1 MKVSGF
7 TFIRNAEKYDYP
19 IVEAISSILPL
30 CDEVVVAVG
39 NSEDA
44 TRSLV
49 EALGPKIRIIDTVWD
64 DDMREGGRVL
74 AIETDK
80 ALAAIA
86 PDADWAIYIQGDECF
101 HENDHLAIRA
111 GMEKWKN
118 HPEVE
123 GLLFNYLHFYGS
135 FDYVGASSRWYQREI
150 RIVRPQSG
158 VFSYKDAQGF
168 RKFPNEK
175 LKVKKIDATVH
186 HYGWVKP
193 PDAMQRKQQA
203 FHRLW
208 HDDAW
213 LAENV
218 GNREEFDYSG
228 IDWLQKFEGTHPKVM
243 IPRIEMQNWKFD
255 HDLSVDRRS
264 FKEKAKQTIKRL
276 LGWEIGYKNYRILR

>member
-175 LKVKKIDATVH
+175 LKVKKIDATVY

-264 FKEKAKQTIKRL
+264 FKEKAKQTIKRV

>member
-1 MKVSGF
+1 
-7 TFIRNAEKYDYP
+7 
-19 IVEAISSILPL
+19 
-30 CDEVVVAVG
+30 
-39 NSEDA
+39 
-44 TRSLV
+44 
-49 EALGPKIRIIDTVWD
+49 
-64 DDMREGGRVL
+64 
-74 AIETDK
+74 
-80 ALAAIA
+80 
-86 PDADWAIYIQGDECF
+86 
-101 HENDHLAIRA
+101 
-111 GMEKWKN
+111 MEKWKN

>member
-86 PDADWAIYIQGDECF
+86 PNADWAIYIQGDECF

-168 RKFPNEK
+168 RKFSNEK

-243 IPRIEMQNWKFD
+243 IPRIELQNWKFD

>member
-7 TFIRNAEKYDYP
+7 AFIRNAEKYDYP

-44 TRSLV
+44 TRNLV

-64 DDMREGGRVL
+64 DELREGGRVL
-74 AIETDK
+74 ALETDK

-101 HENDHLAIRA
+101 HENDYPAIFE
-111 GMEKWKN
+111 GMEKWKD

-150 RIVRPQSG
+150 RIVRPRCG

-175 LKVKKIDATVH
+175 LKVKKLEATVY

-208 HDDAW
+208 HDDVW
-213 LAENV
+213 LDKNV
-218 GNREEFDYSG
+218 GNKVEFDYSG
-228 IDWLQKFEGTHPKVM
+228 IDWLQKFEGNHPKVM
-243 IPRIEMQNWKFD
+243 FLRIEKQNWKFD

-264 FKEKAKQTIKRL
+264 FKEKAKHFIKKW
-276 LGWEIGYKNYRILR
+276 LGLEIGYKNYRVIR

>member
-101 HENDHLAIRA
+101 HENDHLVIRA

>member
-86 PDADWAIYIQGDECF
+86 PNADWAIYIQGDECF

-158 VFSYKDAQGF
+158 FFSYKDAQGF

>member
-101 HENDHLAIRA
+101 HENNHLAIRA

-123 GLLFNYLHFYGS
+123 GLLFDYLHFYGS

-213 LAENV
+213 LDKNV
-218 GNREEFDYSG
+218 GNGEEFDYSG
-228 IDWLQKFEGTHPKVM
+228 IDWLQKFEGTHPRVM

-276 LGWEIGYKNYRILR
+276 LGWEIGYKNYRLLR

>member
-39 NSEDA
+39 NSEDS
-44 TRSLV
+44 TRALV
-49 EALGPKIRIIDTVWD
+49 EALGPKIRIVDTVWND
-64 DDMREGGRVL
+64 EMREGGRVL
-74 AIETDK
+74 ALETDK
-80 ALAAIA
+80 ALAAVS
-86 PDADWAIYIQGDECF
+86 PDSDWAIYIQGDECF
-101 HENDHLAIRA
+101 HENDHTNIRSA
-111 GMEKWKN
+111 MEKWKRDVQ
-118 HPEVE
+118 VE
-123 GLLFNYLHFYGS
+123 GLLFKYLHFYGS
-135 FDYVGASSRWYQREI
+135 YDYVGSSSRWYHHEI
-150 RIVRPQSG
+150 RIIRPGKG

-168 RKFPNEK
+168 RKLPSEK
-175 LKVKKIDATVH
+175 LKVKKVDATVH

-218 GNREEFDYSG
+218 GNKDEFDYSG
-228 IDWLQKFEGTHPKVM
+228 IDALQKFKGTHPEVM
-243 IPRIEMQNWKFD
+243 RKRIETQNWKFD
-255 HDLSVDRRS
+255 FDLSIDRRS
-264 FKEKAKQTIKRL
+264 IKEKAKAFAKKV

>member
-44 TRSLV
+44 TRSFV

-86 PDADWAIYIQGDECF
+86 PNADWAIYIQGDECF

>member
-39 NSEDA
+39 NSEDS
-44 TRSLV
+44 TRALV
-49 EALGPKIRIIDTVWD
+49 EGLGPKIRIVDTVWND
-64 DDMREGGRVL
+64 EMREGGRVL
-74 AIETDK
+74 ALETDK
-80 ALAAIA
+80 ALAAVS
-86 PDADWAIYIQGDECF
+86 PDSDWAIYIQGDECF
-101 HENDHLAIRA
+101 HENDYANIRSA
-111 GMEKWKN
+111 MEKWKRDE
-118 HPEVE
+118 HVE
-123 GLLFNYLHFYGS
+123 GLLFKYLHFYGS
-135 FDYVGASSRWYQREI
+135 YDYVGSSSRWYHHEI
-150 RIVRPQSG
+150 RIIRPGKG

-168 RKFPNEK
+168 RKLPSEK
-175 LKVKKIDATVH
+175 LKVKKVDATVH

-213 LAENV
+213 LAEHV
-218 GNREEFDYSG
+218 GNKDEFDYSG
-228 IDWLQKFEGTHPKVM
+228 IDALQKFKGTHPEVM
-243 IPRIEMQNWKFD
+243 RKRIETQNWKFD
-255 HDLSVDRRS
+255 FDLSIDRRS
-264 FKEKAKQTIKRL
+264 IKEKAKAFAKKV

>member
-39 NSEDA
+39 NSEDS
-44 TRSLV
+44 TRALV
-49 EALGPKIRIIDTVWD
+49 EALGPKIRIVDTVWD
-64 DDMREGGRVL
+64 DEMREGGRVL
-74 AIETDK
+74 ALETDK
-80 ALAAIA
+80 ALAAVS
-86 PDADWAIYIQGDECF
+86 PDSDWAIYIQGDECF
-101 HENDHLAIRA
+101 HENDYANIRSA
-111 GMEKWKN
+111 MEKWKRDE
-118 HPEVE
+118 HVE
-123 GLLFNYLHFYGS
+123 GLLFKYLHFYGS
-135 FDYVGASSRWYQREI
+135 YDYVGSSSRWYHHEI
-150 RIVRPQSG
+150 RIIRPGKG

-168 RKFPNEK
+168 RKLPSEK
-175 LKVKKIDATVH
+175 LKVKKVDATVH

-213 LAENV
+213 LAEHV
-218 GNREEFDYSG
+218 GNKDEFDYSG
-228 IDWLQKFEGTHPKVM
+228 IDALQKFKGTHPEVM
-243 IPRIEMQNWKFD
+243 RKRIETQNWKFD
-255 HDLSVDRRS
+255 FDLSIDRRS
-264 FKEKAKQTIKRL
+264 IKEKAKAFAKKV

>member
-64 DDMREGGRVL
+64 DELREGGRVL

>member
-86 PDADWAIYIQGDECF
+86 PFADWTIYIQGDECF

>member
-39 NSEDA
+39 NSEDS
-44 TRSLV
+44 TRALV
-49 EALGPKIRIIDTVWD
+49 EALGPKIRIVDTVWD
-64 DDMREGGRVL
+64 DEMREGGRVL
-74 AIETDK
+74 ALETDK
-80 ALAAIA
+80 ALAAVS
-86 PDADWAIYIQGDECF
+86 PDSDWAIYIQGDECF
-101 HENDHLAIRA
+101 HENDYANIRSA
-111 GMEKWKN
+111 MEKWKRDE
-118 HPEVE
+118 HVE
-123 GLLFNYLHFYGS
+123 GLLFKYLHFYGS
-135 FDYVGASSRWYQREI
+135 YDYVGSSSRWYHHEI
-150 RIVRPQSG
+150 RIIRPGKG

-168 RKFPNEK
+168 RKLPSEK
-175 LKVKKIDATVH
+175 LKVKKVDATVH

-213 LAENV
+213 LEEHV
-218 GNREEFDYSG
+218 GNKAEFDYSG
-228 IDWLQKFEGTHPKVM
+228 IDALQKFKGTHPEVM
-243 IPRIEMQNWKFD
+243 RKRIETQNWKFD
-255 HDLSVDRRS
+255 FDLSIDRRS
-264 FKEKAKQTIKRL
+264 IKEKAKAFAKKV

>member
-44 TRSLV
+44 TRALV
-49 EALGPKIRIIDTVWD
+49 EALGSKIRIIDTVWD

-86 PDADWAIYIQGDECF
+86 PNADWAIYIQGDECF

>member
-39 NSEDA
+39 NSEDS
-44 TRSLV
+44 TRALV
-49 EALGPKIRIIDTVWD
+49 EALGPKIRIVDTVWND
-64 DDMREGGRVL
+64 EMREGGRVL
-74 AIETDK
+74 ALETDK
-80 ALAAIA
+80 ALAAVS
-86 PDADWAIYIQGDECF
+86 PDSDWAIYIQGDECF
-101 HENDHLAIRA
+101 HENDHAAIRSA
-111 GMEKWKN
+111 MEKWKSDE
-118 HPEVE
+118 HVE
-123 GLLFNYLHFYGS
+123 GLLFKYLHFYGS
-135 FDYVGASSRWYQREI
+135 YDYVGSSSRWYHHEI
-150 RIVRPQSG
+150 RIIRPVNG

-168 RKFPNEK
+168 RKFPSEK
-175 LKVKKIDATVH
+175 LKVKKVEATVH

-213 LAENV
+213 LAEHV
-218 GNREEFDYSG
+218 GNKAEFDYSG
-228 IDWLQKFEGTHPKVM
+228 IDALQKFKGTHPEVM
-243 IPRIEMQNWKFD
+243 RKRIETQNWKFD
-255 HDLSVDRRS
+255 FDLSIDRRS
-264 FKEKAKQTIKRL
+264 IKEKAKAFAKKV

>member
-44 TRSLV
+44 TRALV
-49 EALGPKIRIIDTVWD
+49 EALGSKIRIIDTVWD

-150 RIVRPQSG
+150 RIVRPRSG

-264 FKEKAKQTIKRL
+264 FKEKAKAFAKKV